1 MEQSEL
7 QQLVEDISSK
17 YFNRPFVHEARFNNR
32 LKTTGGRYLLGS
44 HDLEFNPKQLEVN
57 GLDAF
62 VGIIKHE
69 LCHYHLHLLGRGYRH
84 RDQDFKQLLKRV
96 GGSRYCQV
104 IPGQRRQEQV
114 KYIYLCKKCGQQ
126 YPRKRKVDTR
136 KFGCGL
142 CRGKLILK

>member
-1 MEQSEL
+1 MEQREL
-7 QQLVEDISSK
+7 QQLVEDISLR
-17 YFNRPFVHEARFNNR
+17 YFNRSFEHEARFNNR

-84 RDQDFKQLLKRV
+84 RDHDFKQLLKRV
-96 GGSRYCQV
+96 GGSRFCQV
-104 IPGQRRQEQV
+104 IPGQRRQEKV
-114 KYIYLCKKCGQQ
+114 KYIYVCKKCGQQ
-126 YPRKRKVDTR
+126 YSRKRKVDTG
-136 KFGCGL
+136 KYGCGK